1 MEKSYIF
8 IEKGYDS
15 YSSEDEEIYD
25 FEKKKTIF
33 GLQENK
39 NSWKKILKIMLK
51 ILFSKFFF

>member
-25 FEKKKTIF
+25 LEKKKTIF
-33 GLQENK
+33 VLQENK

-51 ILFSKFFF
+51 IFFSKFFF